1 MDNDRHAE
9 AEADVDAVPAP
20 YPRPVSGIAA
30 DLDQAFALLRQL
42 RELAGDPAAARDDE
56 RVYDFS
62 IRWGTLLSG
71 RLERLAHYAAR
82 GELTR
87 RQAKRYQEL
96 RTRLRDAASSAA
108 RLDLADPGV
117 VPRLTL
123 PGAPR
128 S

>member
-1 MDNDRHAE
+1 MDNDRHVE
-9 AEADVDAVPAP
+9 AAADVGAVPAP
-20 YPRPVSGIAA
+20 YPRPVSGITA
-30 DLDQAFALLRQL
+30 DLDRAFAVLRQL

-82 GELTR
+82 GELTGE
-87 RQAKRYQEL
+87 QAKRYQEL
-96 RTRLRDAASSAA
+96 RARLRDAASSAA

-123 PGAPR
+123 PGAPGP
-128 S
+128 